1 MGKKT
6 HQFVRI
12 DLPCDVIPNL
22 RPVVEAY
29 QPYKKE
35 NYNGEIHSRLGYQ
48 GYPTQ
53 IKHICK
59 NTVYSVSFFFII
71 YIIWIFCP
79 TYDHLRC
86 IGYCIGIFFGKN
98 HII

>member
-1 MGKKT
+1 MEKT

-12 DLPCDVIPNL
+12 DLPCNVIPNL

-59 NTVYSVSFFFII
+59 NTVHYVSFFFII

-79 TYDHLRC
+79 TYDHFKVYRLLYR
-86 IGYCIGIFFGKN
+86 YIFWKK
-98 HII
+98 HIM